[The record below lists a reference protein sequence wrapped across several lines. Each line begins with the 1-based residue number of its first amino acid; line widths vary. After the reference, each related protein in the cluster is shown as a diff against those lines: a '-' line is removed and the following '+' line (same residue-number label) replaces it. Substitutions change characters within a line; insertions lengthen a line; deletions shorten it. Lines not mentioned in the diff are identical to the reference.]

1 MDHGLG
7 IFLLLTGAGLF
18 VLFYGMR
25 LRAAR
30 VDKIAK
36 LYEQALAA
44 GRDPA
49 ELKAALDEQEQG
61 DPQGNLKAGVILL
74 ATALGM
80 VAGLWAAQAMPGPWR
95 ALGFAMI
102 PAAVGGALLFIH
114 FTLSP
119 QRN

>member
-1 MDHGLG
+1 MDHGIGL
-7 IFLLLTGAGLF
+7 FLLLFGAGLF

-30 VDKIAK
+30 VDKLAK

-49 ELKAALDEQEQG
+49 ELKLALDGQEQG

-80 VAGLWAAQAMPGPWR
+80 VAGLWAAQVMPGPWR
-95 ALGFAMI
+95 ALGFALI
-102 PAAVGGALLFIH
+102 PACIGGALLWIH
-114 FTLSP
+114 YSLAP
-119 QRN
+119 EK